1 MFLCVREVGLIS
13 PTFCTTILLV
23 KTILVNTVLVNTK
36 LVNTILVNTTV
47 NTMLVNNVSKCNN
60 SEYNKYNNEQVMR
73 FCRHSGEKC

>member
-13 PTFCTTILLV
+13 YFLYNYTTSER
-23 KTILVNTVLVNTK
+23 ILVNTVLVNTK

-47 NTMLVNNVSKCNN
+47 NTMLVNSVSKCNN

>member
-13 PTFCTTILLV
+13 PTFYTTILLV

-60 SEYNKYNNEQVMR
+60 SEYMYMCTILR
-73 FCRHSGEKC
+73 SGALFGQ